1 MYELIEIIKDEI
13 AIFKSDDKPS
23 RQQFELR
30 DMSTLEAQRFR
41 TKRDEMIFKRMQEQL
56 KKQQLVHDYRIKVT
70 DDIMDNCPDIGITVF
85 MPHTLHD
92 KLAAELIDPGQQ
104 SNMTLKTS
112 IVTQITKEDLEM
124 INFDQENMSPVLYN
138 HIRDKDV
145 LIVAWKMAPG
155 ELKPIDGMNE

>member
-1 MYELIEIIKDEI
+1 MIEIIKDEI

-56 KKQQLVHDYRIKVT
+56 KKHKLVHDYRMKVT
-70 DDIMDNCPDIGITVF
+70 DDIMDNCPDIGVTVF

-112 IVTQITKEDLEM
+112 IVTQITKEDLDM
-124 INFDQENMSPVLYN
+124 INFDQENMSPVLFN

-155 ELKPIDGMNE
+155 ELKPIDGISNHV